1 MLFMLGRED
10 DKIVG
15 NKLREYL
22 LSLLPEDIGILK
34 EIKDRALREGV
45 PLLMEET
52 ARFLEV
58 LVRLKKPQRLLE
70 AGTGIGYSSILMCKA
85 LEGNVRIDTIES
97 NFDSASEAKNNIKK
111 AGYEQHIHVIVGDV
125 IDVFSNLQ
133 GQYDMIFMD
142 AAKSLYKE
150 ALPLC
155 TRLLKEE
162 GLLISDNVLFKG
174 MISDLEVDVKKHRT
188 SIRSMRE
195 YLDLLCHEGTYATS
209 LIPLGDGVAV
219 SLKNKENR

>member
-1 MLFMLGRED
+1 MLGRED

-58 LVRLKKPQRLLE
+58 LVRLKKPQRILE

-111 AGYEQHIHVIVGDV
+111 
-125 IDVFSNLQ
+125 
-133 GQYDMIFMD
+133 
-142 AAKSLYKE
+142 
-150 ALPLC
+150 
-155 TRLLKEE
+155 
-162 GLLISDNVLFKG
+162 
-174 MISDLEVDVKKHRT
+174 
-188 SIRSMRE
+188 SIRGCS
-195 YLDLLCHEGTYATS
+195 
-209 LIPLGDGVAV
+209 
-219 SLKNKENR
+219 KEISFTMQKDPPNRIRPS

>member
-1 MLFMLGRED
+1 MLGRED

-58 LVRLKKPQRLLE
+58 LVRLKKPQRILE

-97 NFDSASEAKNNIKK
+97 NFDSASEAKTI
-111 AGYEQHIHVIVGDV
+111 
-125 IDVFSNLQ
+125 
-133 GQYDMIFMD
+133 
-142 AAKSLYKE
+142 
-150 ALPLC
+150 
-155 TRLLKEE
+155 
-162 GLLISDNVLFKG
+162 
-174 MISDLEVDVKKHRT
+174 
-188 SIRSMRE
+188 
-195 YLDLLCHEGTYATS
+195 
-209 LIPLGDGVAV
+209 
-219 SLKNKENR
+219 